1 MLLYFPL
8 ITIIIRDFLV
18 TILRKRLENKNIIL
32 KASFS
37 GKMKTIFQLIF
48 IHIYL
53 LEFILINLNL
63 EHTFGVIKITVLI
76 PMITGILFLLLEF
89 LILLFSFISGLG
101 YLFKSR
107 KILF

>member
-1 MLLYFPL
+1 M
-8 ITIIIRDFLV
+8 V

-53 LEFILINLNL
+53 LEFMLMGLNL
-63 EHTFGVIKITVLI
+63 EHNFGIVKITVLI
-76 PMITGILFLLLEF
+76 PIILGFIFLLF
-89 LILLFSFISGLG
+89 QFIALLFSLISALI
-101 YLFKSR
+101 YFLKVR